1 MNYSKK
7 LKARVEQAPKTLGTQ
22 LARWAIHRQFSIIR
36 IAACTG
42 ATRQTVYNYFS
53 GGEVTR
59 AYRPAVVE
67 LIKILRACETADD
80 AWGLA
85 CNTFNLEA

>member
-7 LKARVEQAPKTLGTQ
+7 IKATVEAAPKTLGTQ
-22 LARWAIHRQFSIIR
+22 LMRWAIHRQFSIIR
-36 IAACTG
+36 MSACTG
-42 ATRQTVYNYFS
+42 ATRQTIYNWTR
-53 GGEVTR
+53 GHEVSR